1 MFTSH
6 TRRARS
12 KRRGREPRH
21 ALLLLVFA
29 FMLLAPI
36 GGQVATARQA
46 DELQRA
52 QPTEE
57 PDGGDQDDGGEEPE
71 IIETEEPQPTEE
83 PEIVETEEPMATE
96 EPEGEQL
103 GAIEIDYWECPAT
116 YDLTS
121 PDLENLFM
129 ECEGEDGV
137 QFVVQPAGG
146 GSPQFQD
153 TGEFGDSHVSFTELP
168 TGPTQFMSEN
178 TTATAAVFC
187 NGIVQHGGP
196 ETGYQNVPLS
206 NGVANWN
213 LQDDEIVFC
222 SWLVQTTD
230 ASRIVIQKSICPA
243 GYEPPQIVSMETIA
257 DDCGQRYEG
266 VDFTVSDG
274 GQYEQTDTSGPTG
287 TVRFD
292 DVPHVEVMISEDIPE
307 GFAEPIVFCN
317 TAPVARTPQDEANRP
332 PYEIVAQENG
342 GITYLV
348 QPGHEVACSFFN
360 IPEEDMATE
369 PVTEEPTEMPTEEGS
384 EEPTGDLVG
393 AFEIEYR
400 ECPDGYTFLDAM
412 DEDELDQMLQE
423 CAQVDGVEFTI
434 DQGGPDGNTQETGEF
449 GESHIS
455 FTEVPTGMRT
465 VTQTDAFAIT
475 YVVCEGI
482 VSNGGPETG
491 DMEMT
496 VSGGSIQWDLID
508 EEIVYCDWFVMAQGG
523 TSTEEPTEPVG
534 ELVGAIEI
542 EYRECADGYTFLD
555 AMDEDQLD
563 QMLQEC
569 DQVNDVEFTIDQGG
583 PDGNSQLT
591 GFYGDSHVSFL
602 EVPTGMRTVTQT
614 VPSANTYVTCQGIV
628 SNGGPETGLMEMTV
642 SNGSIQWN
650 LIDEEIVYCDW
661 FVMGDG
667 GVIEPENEQVG
678 SLNINYWECPAT
690 IDFATISDDGL
701 ATECTDSRNG
711 VVFGVTNGTFSET
724 QSTGDIN
731 DGVVAFGEVPTG
743 TVSVKQLTPPQQL
756 IVICQGIVSNGG
768 PETAIM
774 RMPIT
779 QATIEWNLLDDEVV
793 YCDWYVIPLVEGVA
807 QVAINKHAC
816 PEGFDAYNADIYELA
831 ANCHEDPGTVAFN
844 VTSGAYNQDA
854 NATGGGNY
862 AEFADVPTGSI
873 AVTEDVPDGY
883 AEPIVYCKIQAYPSL
898 DDVVPTHR
906 VQLNGGNSFTRVV
919 GDSQLLWCDVFNVLE
934 DHSTVTV
941 NKFHC
946 PEGTGYEEDD
956 AWYQENC
963 TEYHEGVQ
971 FKLTHDDGDVFGIT
985 DGNGQ
990 VMWDGVPMGPFSI
1003 QEYIPGGYGD
1013 PVVICGMTA
1022 MVNGAIADGFPRR
1035 VEAPGGYLEAEIGL
1049 PNTDYFCFW
1058 YNIPAGPGE
1067 ITIFK
1072 YICPEGYDVDAWD
1085 ADPTEDCTEGTNGVT
1100 FTLNGMG
1107 YASQSDTGDR
1117 VQYAVYFGG
1126 LEPGPYTV
1134 TESVPV
1140 NTQYAFVWDCY
1151 GQRMGELRPTP
1162 LSMGDTLDID
1172 VGAGESISCY
1182 WYNVPRFDP
1191 EYGRITVYK
1200 YECGTATFVSEVDC
1214 ERYEGGQE
1222 FDLVWWNGDAWEY
1235 ADTRTTDG
1243 AGKILWI
1250 NVPPGEY
1257 WLDEQGADWCHMT
1270 SEQLSDDGNWLNV
1283 YDDQETVVK
1292 VFNCTSEPG
1301 KPGKTP
1307 TKYPNTGIPTREE
1320 WRLTA

>member
-1 MFTSH
+1 MVEQ
-6 TRRARS
+6 A
-12 KRRGREPRH
+12 EP
-21 ALLLLVFA
+21 ADLLVHKFA
-29 FMLLAPI
+29 
-36 GGQVATARQA
+36 
-46 DELQRA
+46 
-52 QPTEE
+52 
-57 PDGGDQDDGGEEPE
+57 
-71 IIETEEPQPTEE
+71 
-83 PEIVETEEPMATE
+83 
-96 EPEGEQL
+96 
-103 GAIEIDYWECPAT
+103 
-116 YDLTS
+116 
-121 PDLENLFM
+121 
-129 ECEGEDGV
+129 
-137 QFVVQPAGG
+137 
-146 GSPQFQD
+146 
-153 TGEFGDSHVSFTELP
+153 
-168 TGPTQFMSEN
+168 
-178 TTATAAVFC
+178 
-187 NGIVQHGGP
+187 
-196 ETGYQNVPLS
+196 
-206 NGVANWN
+206 
-213 LQDDEIVFC
+213 
-222 SWLVQTTD
+222 
-230 ASRIVIQKSICPA
+230 CPA
-243 GYEPPQIVSMETIA
+243 GYDEEANDADPMDECTEEMDGVTFVLTDDDPET
-257 DDCGQRYEG
+257 
-266 VDFTVSDG
+266 SDI
-274 GQYEQTDTSGPTG
+274 QTDTGDSIPGAVMFGG
-287 TVRFD
+287 TAAGDYTLTETLPD
-292 DVPHVEVMISEDIPE
+292 DVERAFLWDCTVQDAPPSDPNDLPLNMGDSWDLTMAGKDMECYWFNVLSED
-307 GFAEPIVFCN
+307 A
-317 TAPVARTPQDEANRP
+317 
-332 PYEIVAQENG
+332 
-342 GITYLV
+342 
-348 QPGHEVACSFFN
+348 
-360 IPEEDMATE
+360 ATE
-369 PVTEEPTEMPTEEGS
+369 PVTEEPTEMPTEEGTEEATEPS
-384 EEPTGDLVG
+384 TEEPTGEQLG

-412 DEDELDQMLQE
+412 NEDDLNQMQQD

-434 DQGGPDGNTQETGEF
+434 DQGGPDGDTQETGEF
-449 GESHIS
+449 GDSHIS
-455 FTEVPTGMRT
+455 FSEVPTGMRT
-465 VTQTDAFAIT
+465 VTQTEPFATT

-491 DMEMT
+491 DMEMS

-508 EEIVYCDWFVMAQGG
+508 EEIVYCDWFVMGQGG
-523 TSTEEPTEPVG
+523 TTTEESTEPTG

-583 PDGNSQLT
+583 PDGTTQLT

-602 EVPTGMRTVTQT
+602 EVPTGMRTVTQS
-614 VPSANTYVTCQGIV
+614 VPFANTYVTCQGIV

-650 LIDEEIVYCDW
+650 LLDDEIAYCTW

-667 GVIEPENEQVG
+667 GGTVDPLNEQVG

-690 IDFATISDDGL
+690 TDFATISDDGL
-701 ATECTDSRNG
+701 STECTDSRNG

-724 QSTGDIN
+724 QATGDIN
-731 DGVVAFGEVPTG
+731 DGVVAFSEVPTG

-774 RMPIT
+774 RLPIT

-793 YCDWYVIPLVEGVA
+793 YCDWYVIPLADGFA
-807 QVAINKHAC
+807 DVAINKHAC

-844 VTSGAYNQDA
+844 VTSGAYNQNA

-862 AEFADVPTGSI
+862 ASFTDVPSGSVT
-873 AVTEDVPDGY
+873 VTETVPDGY
-883 AEPIVYCKIQAYPSL
+883 AEPIVYCKVEAYPSL
-898 DDVVPTHR
+898 DDVVPTHH
-906 VQLNGGNSFTRVV
+906 VQLLGGNSFTRVV
-919 GDSQLLWCDVFNVLE
+919 GDSQLLWCDVFNVIDPGYAAVAINKHACPAGFDAYNADIYELAANCHEDPGSVAFTVTNGIFSETASATGGGNYASFPQVPAGTLTITETVPDGYGMPIVYCKVELALDLSDIEPTTLYPVDDNASFSKAVLGGHLLWCDVFNVPE

-941 NKFHC
+941 NKFYC

-956 AWYQENC
+956 GWYQENC

-971 FKLTHDDGDVFGIT
+971 FKLTHSEGVEFGNT

-1003 QEYIPGGYGD
+1003 QEYIPEGYGD

-1022 MVNGAIADGFPRR
+1022 MVNGAIADGFPQR
-1035 VEAPGGYLEAEIGL
+1035 VDAPGGYLESEIGL

-1067 ITIFK
+1067 ITVFK
-1072 YICPEGYDVDAWD
+1072 YTCPEGYDVHAWN
-1085 ADPTEDCTEGTNGVT
+1085 ADPMEDCTEGTNGVT
-1100 FTLNGMG
+1100 FTLDGMG
-1107 YASQSDTGDR
+1107 YTSQSDTGDSI
-1117 VQYAVYFGG
+1117 QYAVYFGG

-1134 TESVPV
+1134 TETVPA

-1162 LSMGDTLDID
+1162 LSMGDTLPIDI
-1172 VGAGESISCY
+1172 GAGESITCY

-1191 EYGRITVYK
+1191 EYGRLTVYK
-1200 YECGTATFVSEVDC
+1200 YECNTATFVSEVDC
-1214 ERYEGGQE
+1214 ELYEGGQD

-1243 AGKILWI
+1243 AGKILWV

-1257 WLDEQGADWCHMT
+1257 WLDEDGGEWCHLT
-1270 SEQLSDDGNWLNV
+1270 SEQISDDGNWLNV
-1283 YDDQETVVK
+1283 YEDQETVVK

-1307 TKYPNTGIPTREE
+1307 TKYPNTGIPMREE